1 MADLGSEQHPIRCA
15 GPSGERAYLDQL
27 QGLNGEHLQY
37 RRLGSMPSNGNMLD
51 VYELQTLSGQPV
63 GQLYF
68 DMYHQGYEESAV
80 PPEYQRID
88 EASVEQ
94 QLLEQMFDFSG
105 VGDLKAKYG
114 EMQIP
119 IDSHGYVSS
128 KASRLLLVGPNYYA
142 SQDYFNRPS
151 KTCNGVELLS
161 ISSQYTKEKA
171 GLYAEHPLKVSS
183 ARSVQEWLET
193 FHFQPDADILGKFD
207 LLASESA
214 PMIITAT
221 HLMTE
226 QRLSLYF
233 QRL

>member
-1 MADLGSEQHPIRCA
+1 
-15 GPSGERAYLDQL
+15 
-27 QGLNGEHLQY
+27 
-37 RRLGSMPSNGNMLD
+37 MLD